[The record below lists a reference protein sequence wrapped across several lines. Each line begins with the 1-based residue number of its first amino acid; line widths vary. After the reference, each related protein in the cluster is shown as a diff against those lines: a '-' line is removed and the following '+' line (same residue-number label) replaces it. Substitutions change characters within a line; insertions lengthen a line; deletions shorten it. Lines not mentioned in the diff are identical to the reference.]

1 MWRIYKDE
9 SMYLFFL
16 IVSQRLTSEM
26 GVHSVGPHG
35 FGRNKDLK
43 KKKNFYF
50 VRV

>member
-43 KKKNFYF
+43 KKKLLFC
-50 VRV
+50 